1 MNQAA
6 RPLTDDQFSVVPHEI
21 PRLAALPEMQ
31 SAMRWFRDQEAE
43 FARWQMEL
51 ARIPAPP
58 FGESAR
64 AEWLGEQFRAL
75 GIKEVSKDKIGNVC
89 GLRKGRRDSIVS
101 ISAHI
106 DTVFPANTPLN
117 IRQQG
122 AKLYGPGISDNAA
135 GVTALLAIAAAI
147 ENFSL
152 PHEVSLLFI
161 GNVGE
166 EGEGDLRGMRYIFS
180 ESEWKASITSILV

>member
-1 MNQAA
+1 MTQVA
-6 RPLTDDQFSVVPHEI
+6 RPLTTDQSSPAPNEI
-21 PRLAALPEMQ
+21 PRLAAMPEVQ
-31 SAMRWFRDQEAE
+31 SALRWFRDQEAE

-64 AEWLGEQFRAL
+64 AAWVGEQLRAL

-89 GLRKGRRDSIVS
+89 GFRKGERDSIVS
-101 ISAHI
+101 ISAHM

-122 AKLYGPGISDNAA
+122 AKLYLRSGNFRQCGWSDGA
-135 GVTALLAIAAAI
+135 
-147 ENFSL
+147 
-152 PHEVSLLFI
+152 
-161 GNVGE
+161 VGHC
-166 EGEGDLRGMRYIFS
+166 GRDRKFQPS
-180 ESEWKASITSILV
+180 A